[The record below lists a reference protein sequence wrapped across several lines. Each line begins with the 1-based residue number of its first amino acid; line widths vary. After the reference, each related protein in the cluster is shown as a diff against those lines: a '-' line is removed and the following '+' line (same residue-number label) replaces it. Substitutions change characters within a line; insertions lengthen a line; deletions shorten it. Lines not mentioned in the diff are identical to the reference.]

1 MSNNKDVTF
10 STTDELFTAL
20 RLPEIRQVLLQACQ
34 DSDVRSDALKALL
47 QDRYADLLSTAD
59 EASGM
64 LSSVR
69 SLVEKVEELRSASK
83 ELISLAEKHEQRQH
97 RGGALLLQNAA
108 SSSNNSILK
117 TTMVASEVDSVAE
130 EGSVVLHGSSNSTAS
145 TNEKDDEDNN
155 VDGSKIS
162 SKRRIRRQLEA
173 WLFSSFASIETFR
186 MQQDYLAASL
196 SVMFSSLASSSSSSF
211 AVEPLASRML
221 PMLQKEILKD
231 SCKAIAS
238 ALIASSRNI
247 YSVEHQQLQLV
258 DDTIR
263 GRRNRRFQNDN
274 NGFIENTSSST
285 SSSSSSRFDSIIT
298 SVCSAIYAIAII
310 RSFSSSSSL
319 LTLSSSSSLSS
330 FTSTVCSHI
339 PHIVEHALLK
349 PAQNRIL
356 SDACIGNNNVTSS
369 TTRSSSLNESESL
382 LSNRLSNSTWCF
394 SVVLAV
400 VDALCRNDT
409 LTRKKNDIEEEEE
422 EEKVSLKSTL
432 SSYSLTSALTVIAT
446 VNSGLLSKN
455 VIEVEN
461 ALHILTPKLV
471 WKEQASEILK
481 KNEQKD
487 KTKSSSSSTSSSSL
501 SSSSST
507 RSNTFK
513 NEVPLVDQAVISS
526 AKDSL
531 LKQSKSWALNIRK
544 ILLDQVGPLVAKS
557 HLGISTTDSTV
568 VSQDTVVQS
577 TSSLPTSPSLKYTE
591 ALQSVR
597 RIYTNLRDTS
607 SYIVPFLPLFI
618 SKDDVLTST
627 LADAKGSSLSL
638 SSHEYL
644 LGRPLRSLEAFCVR
658 GALHDRVHSVIE
670 LLKKSMDVVAE
681 CAYAG
686 PLHQYCEEDYYTDC
700 LKNGEGVTQGGVPS
714 PLVNGSKNTV
724 TSVNTPSSLRE
735 GLRNASRRFENF
747 GEALRRGENTSKHI
761 EEAIIASS
769 KSAAEGGSRL
779 GVTALMEKKIRHTA
793 LPEALCGP
801 SVYTAGIAL
810 LVAVGI
816 VTVEDTRS
824 RSFSS
829 SSSPSSSL
837 FVRPTEIAKGHL
849 GVHGFTR
856 LFSKLPTSPSH
867 DNNNNNNSF
876 GLIGLAKDHAAWR
889 KAGAESGW
897 QSPLGACIA
906 ASAHYLAAELRAA
919 FVDYADSAAVVEDS
933 DEMTSKNNNT
943 ERLGPVGYDER
954 ANLVIQAFSTSLL
967 TLIETR
973 FGKITEA
980 TEKGKNEQTLST
992 AYSAIFIGQ
1001 FAASAHALLPFEL
1014 LQLQSTSIDV
1024 TGNVD
1029 KNRKVASSSTNASIL
1044 SSIASICVESFALNI
1059 ASHAIEALQYNWA
1072 LDGALLVHRGG
1083 QNSHEISYTSSSY
1096 TFSDSAASSAASLEW
1111 RSSHGSWMSAHVDS
1125 GGGAQVDVPVE
1136 CSTGLGQALAR
1147 LSLHVKLLGLLDQ
1160 LPLFSSSP
1168 FQLLSYLT
1176 SSSASSSS
1184 TSTSSSK
1191 GTSQKAS
1198 SSNLISGAEIVAFL
1212 IELGLSPPFNDQYT
1226 VDALTAHNSL
1236 MLSTLDIDAQGFS
1249 QQQQKNFIRQAS
1261 SSPSSSQQLPEMDE
1275 SLRSLIA
1282 SWAGT
1287 SASSTS
1293 SALTGNNTS
1302 STSSSSSC
1310 FIQSSLACRA
1320 FRLSCQTA
1328 ASAVFREL
1336 AVNTYKL
1343 ISTSLSPSS
1352 KVGSNTSSVC
1362 ESAVLQVAYD
1372 TYILGHVFQP
1382 MSIVPS
1388 NDITS
1393 ESINLQAGLPHIW
1406 QNLSKRVFPVPGK
1419 KQQVEDPQSLY
1430 TLLFNLIDPVERKL
1444 IEPRLVSFASS
1455 SVKSHALSWAR
1466 VAPSLAPQTLP
1477 GGLQLTSGEGNKS
1490 NNGADAWSLSALLG
1504 SNTSSSGKGGVNY
1517 TSSMTSSSS
1526 SSINKTGQVRYGL
1539 SVYNSTSAVLLSC
1552 PIPASVISAEIEP
1565 TAVPLVPVRP
1575 PFQRIALLPTPALS
1589 RPSTLSSS
1597 TAALSLSSS
1606 SSSTMS
1612 SLTRTSNGTT
1622 DSSSLLSGRLIAPHE
1637 TLVSLLLRNTTP
1649 LSSSLTELL
1658 SPNTRELGG
1667 EGGDEKNADG
1677 IGGDSSGLRFEDE
1690 DIYGGGAGVGAAAAA
1705 EAEAA
1710 AAAAAVAAQKRQSG
1724 ASGVGSGGVVAAAA
1738 KGLLQSVF
1746 ELW

>member
-97 RGGALLLQNAA
+97 RGGALLLLQNAA
-108 SSSNNSILK
+108 SSSNNSIIK

-130 EGSVVLHGSSNSTAS
+130 EGSVVLYGSSYSTAS

-186 MQQDYLAASL
+186 MQQDYLTASL

-221 PMLQKEILKD
+221 PMLQKKIIKD

-238 ALIASSRNI
+238 ALIASSRNV
-247 YSVEHQQLQLV
+247 YSVEHQQLQSV
-258 DDTIR
+258 DDTIS
-263 GRRNRRFQNDN
+263 GRRNRNFQQDN
-274 NGFIENTSSST
+274 NGFIENTSSSS

-310 RSFSSSSSL
+310 RSFSSSSSS

-356 SDACIGNNNVTSS
+356 SDACSGNNNVTSS

-409 LTRKKNDIEEEEE
+409 LTRKKNDNEEEEE
-422 EEKVSLKSTL
+422 EIEEKVSLKSSL
-432 SSYSLTSALTVIAT
+432 SSYSLHNALTVIAT
-446 VNSGLLSKN
+446 VNSGLLSKS

-461 ALHILTPKLV
+461 ALHILTPSLA

-487 KTKSSSSSTSSSSL
+487 KTKSSLSSTSS

-513 NEVPLVDQAVISS
+513 NEVPFVDQAVISS

-557 HLGISTTDSTV
+557 LGISTTDSTV

-577 TSSLPTSPSLKYTE
+577 TSSLPTSSSLKYTE

-597 RIYTNLRDTS
+597 RVYTNLRDTS

-829 SSSPSSSL
+829 SSSSSSL
-837 FVRPTEIAKGHL
+837 FVRPTEFAKVHL
-849 GVHGFTR
+849 GVHGLTR

-906 ASAHYLAAELRAA
+906 ASAHFLAAELRAA

-933 DEMTSKNNNT
+933 DEMTGKNNNT

-980 TEKGKNEQTLST
+980 IEKGKNEQTLST

-1125 GGGAQVDVPVE
+1125 EGGAQVDVPVE

-1176 SSSASSSS
+1176 SSSVPPPLHQRQAVRVLRKRHPHQ
-1184 TSTSSSK
+1184 TSSLE
-1191 GTSQKAS
+1191 QRLLHFLS
-1198 SSNLISGAEIVAFL
+1198 S
-1212 IELGLSPPFNDQYT
+1212 
-1226 VDALTAHNSL
+1226 
-1236 MLSTLDIDAQGFS
+1236 
-1249 QQQQKNFIRQAS
+1249 
-1261 SSPSSSQQLPEMDE
+1261 
-1275 SLRSLIA
+1275 
-1282 SWAGT
+1282 W
-1287 SASSTS
+1287 
-1293 SALTGNNTS
+1293 
-1302 STSSSSSC
+1302 
-1310 FIQSSLACRA
+1310 
-1320 FRLSCQTA
+1320 
-1328 ASAVFREL
+1328 VF
-1336 AVNTYKL
+1336 
-1343 ISTSLSPSS
+1343 
-1352 KVGSNTSSVC
+1352 
-1362 ESAVLQVAYD
+1362 
-1372 TYILGHVFQP
+1372 
-1382 MSIVPS
+1382 
-1388 NDITS
+1388 
-1393 ESINLQAGLPHIW
+1393 
-1406 QNLSKRVFPVPGK
+1406 
-1419 KQQVEDPQSLY
+1419 
-1430 TLLFNLIDPVERKL
+1430 
-1444 IEPRLVSFASS
+1444 
-1455 SVKSHALSWAR
+1455 
-1466 VAPSLAPQTLP
+1466 
-1477 GGLQLTSGEGNKS
+1477 
-1490 NNGADAWSLSALLG
+1490 
-1504 SNTSSSGKGGVNY
+1504 
-1517 TSSMTSSSS
+1517 
-1526 SSINKTGQVRYGL
+1526 
-1539 SVYNSTSAVLLSC
+1539 
-1552 PIPASVISAEIEP
+1552 
-1565 TAVPLVPVRP
+1565 
-1575 PFQRIALLPTPALS
+1575 LLPL
-1589 RPSTLSSS
+1589 
-1597 TAALSLSSS
+1597 
-1606 SSSTMS
+1606 MIN
-1612 SLTRTSNGTT
+1612 TR
-1622 DSSSLLSGRLIAPHE
+1622 LMH
-1637 TLVSLLLRNTTP
+1637 LLL
-1649 LSSSLTELL
+1649 
-1658 SPNTRELGG
+1658 
-1667 EGGDEKNADG
+1667 
-1677 IGGDSSGLRFEDE
+1677 I
-1690 DIYGGGAGVGAAAAA
+1690 IH
-1705 EAEAA
+1705 
-1710 AAAAAVAAQKRQSG
+1710 
-1724 ASGVGSGGVVAAAA
+1724 
-1738 KGLLQSVF
+1738 
-1746 ELW
+1746 